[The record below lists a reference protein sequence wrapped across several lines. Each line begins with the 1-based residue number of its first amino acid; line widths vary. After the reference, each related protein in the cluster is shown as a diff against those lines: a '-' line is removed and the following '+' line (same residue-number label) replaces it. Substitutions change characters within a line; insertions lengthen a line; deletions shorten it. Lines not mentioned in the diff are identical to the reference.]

1 MKILF
6 EEDNVT
12 VHGRAVPETG
22 QITVILTENPVKREL
37 VWDPVAAG
45 EWTFLGGSEYD
56 SGFRI
61 DLNNIKQINKP
72 VTEANGLR

>member
-1 MKILF
+1 M
-6 EEDNVT
+6 
-12 VHGRAVPETG
+12 PETG
-22 QITVILTENPVKREL
+22 EITVILTENPFKREL

-45 EWTFLGGSEYD
+45 EWTFLGGSEFD

-61 DLNNIKQINKP
+61 DLNDIKQINKP